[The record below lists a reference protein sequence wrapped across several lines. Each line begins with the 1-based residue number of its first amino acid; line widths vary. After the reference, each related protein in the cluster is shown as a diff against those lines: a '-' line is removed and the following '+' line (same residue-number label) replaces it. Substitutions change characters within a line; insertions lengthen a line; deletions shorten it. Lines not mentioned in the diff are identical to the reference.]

1 MIARLT
7 RPLALLLFAGSLT
20 ACDAATQIAGEAI
33 EGEVR
38 NVVATQCEQIA
49 ENMGIVAG
57 RVSEVCRC
65 SADTFMDDP
74 DLTLE
79 DATRENVEGIVNA
92 CTARTGGTNPNST
105 QTLPAEEI
113 GG

>member
-1 MIARLT
+1 MFVRLDVSGDPWRGPT
-7 RPLALLLFAGSLT
+7 GSDWGCHT
-20 ACDAATQIAGEAI
+20 
-33 EGEVR
+33 
-38 NVVATQCEQIA
+38 
-49 ENMGIVAG
+49 
-57 RVSEVCRC
+57 
-65 SADTFMDDP
+65 DTYITMDDP

>member
-1 MIARLT
+1 MTARLT
-7 RPLALLLFAGSLT
+7 RPLVLLLFAGSLS
-20 ACDAATQIAGEAI
+20 ACDAATQIAGEAV

-38 NVVATQCEQIA
+38 NVVAAQCEQIA
-49 ENMGIVAG
+49 ENTGIAS

-79 DATRENVEGIVNA
+79 DATRENVESIVNA
-92 CTARTGGTNPNST
+92 CAATTRGTNANSPE
-105 QTLPAEEI
+105 TLPTEEI